1 MRSGLVKKFLLAFLD
16 PRGRMGRLD
25 YFKATILRGL
35 IVGLIMVIYFVL
47 KYLLLKAYAPDVTPS
62 LEVWVEQMGES
73 LNTEDSIISG
83 IVNLLFFAPIE
94 IRRITGL
101 RIDCKWIAPGCLVFL
116 MPWELITRINIGI
129 LFMFLFNDVVWVVEL
144 VLLFR
149 PGQEYKD
156 FVGSR

>member
-1 MRSGLVKKFLLAFLD
+1 MRSGLVKKFLLTFLD

-35 IVGLIMVIYFVL
+35 IIGLIMVIYFVL
-47 KYLLLKAYAPDVTPS
+47 KYLSLKAYAPDVTPS

-94 IRRITGL
+94 IRRITDL
-101 RIDCKWIAPGCLVFL
+101 RIDYKWVVPGCLVFF
-116 MPWELITRINIGI
+116 MPWELIAKIDIGI

-149 PGQEYKD
+149 PGQE
-156 FVGSR
+156 